1 MKRYEERRKDL
12 DNAIES
18 LKLGLMEEPDEL
30 RIDGVL
36 QRFEFTFEL
45 AWKCMKDYME
55 IEGIVSSIG
64 SPREIIQLAF
74 KHNIIDDGEK
84 WIEMML
90 ARNSLSHMYDKNISR
105 EIYMKIKENYIFLIQ
120 KLQEKI

>member
-12 DNAIES
+12 DDAIES
-18 LKLGLMEEPDEL
+18 LNNGLMQEPDEL

-45 AWKCMKDYME
+45 AWKCMMDFLE
-55 IEGIVSSIG
+55 LEGIISKIG

-74 KHNIIDDGEK
+74 KHNVIENGDI

-90 ARNSLSHMYDKNISR
+90 SRNNLSHMYDKEVSR
-105 EIYMKIKENYIFLIQ
+105 KIYEKIKDEYIVLLK

>member
-1 MKRYEERRKDL
+1 MKRFEERRRDL

-18 LKLGLMEEPDEL
+18 LNVGLLEEPDEL

-45 AWKCMKDYME
+45 AWKCMKDFLE
-55 IEGIVSSIG
+55 LEGIVSNIG

-74 KHNIIDDGEK
+74 KHNIIENGEA

-90 ARNSLSHMYDKNISR
+90 SRNNLSHMYDKEISR
-105 EIYMKIKENYIFLIQ
+105 KIYDKIKREYIVLL
-120 KLQEKI
+120 KELQEKI

>member
-1 MKRYEERRKDL
+1 MKRLEERRKDL
-12 DNAIES
+12 DNAINK
-18 LKLGLMEEPDEL
+18 LKEGLKEEPDEL

-45 AWKCMKDYME
+45 AWKCIKDYLE
-55 IEGIVSSIG
+55 SQGIVSNIG

-74 KHNIIDDGEK
+74 RHNLIDDGEK

-90 ARNSLSHMYDKNISR
+90 ARNNLSHMYDESTSR
-105 EIYMKIKENYIFLIQ
+105 KIYTKIKDEYMELLENLQ
-120 KLQEKI
+120 KKI

>member
-18 LKLGLMEEPDEL
+18 LKLGLLEEADDL

-45 AWKCMKDYME
+45 AWKCMKDYLE
-55 IEGIVSSIG
+55 LEGIVSSIG

-74 KHNIIDDGEK
+74 KHNIISNGEK
-84 WIEMML
+84 WIEMMIS
-90 ARNSLSHMYDKNISR
+90 RNSLSHMYDKAISR
-105 EIYMKIKENYIFLIQ
+105 NIYEKVKTEYINL
-120 KLQEKI
+120 LQELREKI

>member
-12 DNAIES
+12 DNAIQS
-18 LKLGLMEEPDEL
+18 LKEGLLEEADDL

-45 AWKCMKDYME
+45 SWKCIKDYLEMQ
-55 IEGIVSSIG
+55 GVVSNIG

-74 KHNIIDDGEK
+74 KHNIISDGEK

-90 ARNSLSHMYDKNISR
+90 SRNNLSHMYDKEISR
-105 EIYMKIKENYIFLIQ
+105 NIYQKIKEEYVKLLEE
-120 KLQEKI
+120 LQEKI

>member
-18 LKLGLMEEPDEL
+18 LVLGLLEEPDDL
-30 RIDGVL
+30 RVDGVL

-45 AWKCMKDYME
+45 AWKCMKDYLE
-55 IEGIVSSIG
+55 LEGIVSNIG

-84 WIEMML
+84 WIEMMIS
-90 ARNSLSHMYDKNISR
+90 RNNLSHMYDKEISR
-105 EIYMKIKENYIFLIQ
+105 KIYDKVKTEFVGLLKELQNKI
-120 KLQEKI
+120 

>member
-1 MKRYEERRKDL
+1 MKRYSERRADL
-12 DNAIES
+12 DNAINS
-18 LKLGLMEEPDEL
+18 LVEGLAEEADDL

-45 AWKCMKDYME
+45 AWKCMKDYLE
-55 IEGIVSSIG
+55 LEGIISNIG

-74 KHNIIDDGEK
+74 KHNIIEDGEK

-90 ARNSLSHMYDKNISR
+90 SRNSLSHMYDKEISR
-105 EIYMKIKENYIFLIQ
+105 KIYDNIKNEYIVLL
-120 KLQEKI
+120 KTLQEKI

>member
-1 MKRYEERRKDL
+1 MKRYEERRIDL
-12 DNAIES
+12 DNAING
-18 LKLGLMEEPDEL
+18 LKEGLLQEADDL

-45 AWKCMKDYME
+45 AWKCIKDYLEMQ
-55 IEGIVSSIG
+55 GVVSSIG
-64 SPREIIQLAF
+64 SPREIIQLAY
-74 KHNIIDDGEK
+74 KHNIVDDGEK

-90 ARNSLSHMYDKNISR
+90 SRNNLSHMYDKNISR
-105 EIYMKIKENYIFLIQ
+105 NIYDKIKSEYCGLLE

>member
-12 DNAIES
+12 DNAIQS
-18 LKLGLMEEPDEL
+18 LKEGLLEEADDL

-45 AWKCMKDYME
+45 AWKCIKDYLE
-55 IEGIVSSIG
+55 IQGIVSSIG

-74 KHNIIDDGEK
+74 KHNIISDGEK

-90 ARNSLSHMYDKNISR
+90 SRNNLSHMYDKEISR
-105 EIYMKIKENYIFLIQ
+105 NIYEKIKLEYVKLLEN
-120 KLQEKI
+120 LQEKI

>member
-1 MKRYEERRKDL
+1 MKRYEERRIDL
-12 DNAIES
+12 NNAINS
-18 LKLGLMEEPDEL
+18 LKEGLLQEVDEL

-45 AWKCMKDYME
+45 AWKCIKDYLE
-55 IEGIVSSIG
+55 IQGIVASIG
-64 SPREIIQLAF
+64 SPREIIQLAY

-90 ARNSLSHMYDKNISR
+90 SRNNLSHMYDKNISR
-105 EIYMKIKENYIFLIQ
+105 NIYDKIKNEYINLIE
-120 KLQEKI
+120 KLQDKI

>member
-12 DNAIES
+12 DNAIQS
-18 LKLGLMEEPDEL
+18 LKEGLLEKADDL

-45 AWKCMKDYME
+45 SWKCIKDYLE
-55 IEGIVSSIG
+55 IQGVVSNIG

-74 KHNIIDDGEK
+74 KHNIISDGEK

-90 ARNSLSHMYDKNISR
+90 SRNNLSHMYDKEISR
-105 EIYMKIKENYIFLIQ
+105 NIYVKIKEEYVKLLEE
-120 KLQEKI
+120 LQEKI

>member
-12 DNAIES
+12 DNAIQS
-18 LKLGLMEEPDEL
+18 LKEGLLEEADDL

-45 AWKCMKDYME
+45 SWKCIKDYLE
-55 IEGIVSSIG
+55 IQGVVSNIG

-74 KHNIIDDGEK
+74 KHNIISDGEK

-90 ARNSLSHMYDKNISR
+90 SRNNLSHMYDKEISR
-105 EIYMKIKENYIFLIQ
+105 NIYEKIKEEYVKLLEE
-120 KLQEKI
+120 LQEKI

>member
-1 MKRYEERRKDL
+1 MKRYEERRNDL
-12 DNAIES
+12 NNAIDS
-18 LKLGLMEEPDEL
+18 LEEGLLAEVDDL

-55 IEGIVSSIG
+55 LEGIVLSIG

-74 KHNIIDDGEK
+74 KHNIISDGEK

-90 ARNSLSHMYDKNISR
+90 SRNSLSHMYDKAMSRNIY
-105 EIYMKIKENYIFLIQ
+105 IKIKNEYIFLL
-120 KLQEKI
+120 KELQEKI

>member
-1 MKRYEERRKDL
+1 MKRYEERRIDL
-12 DNAIES
+12 DNAIKS
-18 LKLGLMEEPDEL
+18 LKEGLSQEADDL

-45 AWKCMKDYME
+45 AWKCIKDYLE
-55 IEGIVSSIG
+55 IQGIVSSIG
-64 SPREIIQLAF
+64 SPREIIQLAY

-90 ARNSLSHMYDKNISR
+90 SRNNLLHMYDKNVSR
-105 EIYMKIKENYIFLIQ
+105 NIYDKIKSEYVTLIER
-120 KLQEKI
+120 LQEKI

>member
-12 DNAIES
+12 DKAIES
-18 LKLGLMEEPDEL
+18 LEMGLKEEADEL

-36 QRFEFTFEL
+36 QRYEFTFEL
-45 AWKCMKDYME
+45 AWKCIKDYLEMQ
-55 IEGIVSSIG
+55 GIVSSIG

-84 WIEMML
+84 WIKMML
-90 ARNSLSHMYDKNISR
+90 DRNALSHMYDRGISR
-105 EIYMKIKENYIFLIQ
+105 EIYDRIKQEYMELLK
-120 KLQEKI
+120 KLQQVI

>member
-1 MKRYEERRKDL
+1 MKRYEERRIDL
-12 DNAIES
+12 DNAIKS
-18 LKLGLMEEPDEL
+18 LKEGLSQEADDL

-45 AWKCMKDYME
+45 AWKCIKDYLE
-55 IEGIVSSIG
+55 IQGIVSSIG
-64 SPREIIQLAF
+64 SPREIIQLAY

-90 ARNSLSHMYDKNISR
+90 SRNNLSHMYDKNVSR
-105 EIYMKIKENYIFLIQ
+105 NIYDKIKSEYVTLIE
-120 KLQEKI
+120 KLQDKI